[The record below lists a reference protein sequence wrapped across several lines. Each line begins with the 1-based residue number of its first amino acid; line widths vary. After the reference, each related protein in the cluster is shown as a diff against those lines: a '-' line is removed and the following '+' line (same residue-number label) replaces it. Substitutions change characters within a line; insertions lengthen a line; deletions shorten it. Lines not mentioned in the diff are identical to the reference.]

1 MRDFCLSVL
10 LYKHG
15 RWLYKHSNQE
25 LYLAKK
31 QEIFLQGHSALFFIR
46 TRELYKGTKF
56 LHSSSWKVSIT
67 MLTHLNKISKLIKL
81 YCFYSCWIILINLMF
96 ITFILRRSVS
106 VLYSLILTVYLIFS
120 TWKSEF
126 SQSIERKEKIMG
138 VTPKCFK

>member
-56 LHSSSWKVSIT
+56 LHSNSWKVSIT
-67 MLTHLNKISKLIKL
+67 MFTHLNKISKLIKL
-81 YCFYSCWIILINLMF
+81 YCFYSRWIILINLMF
-96 ITFILRRSVS
+96 ITFILRRSIS

-126 SQSIERKEKIMG
+126 SQSIERKEKIIG

>member
-67 MLTHLNKISKLIKL
+67 MFTHLNKISKLIKL
-81 YCFYSCWIILINLMF
+81 YCFYSRWIILINLMF
-96 ITFILRRSVS
+96 ITFILRRSIS
-106 VLYSLILTVYLIFS
+106 VHYSLILTVYLIFS

-126 SQSIERKEKIMG
+126 SQCIERKEKIIG